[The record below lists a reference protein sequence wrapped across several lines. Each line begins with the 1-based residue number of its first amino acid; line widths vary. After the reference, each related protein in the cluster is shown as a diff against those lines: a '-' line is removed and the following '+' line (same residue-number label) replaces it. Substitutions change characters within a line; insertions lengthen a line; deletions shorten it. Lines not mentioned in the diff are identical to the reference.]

1 LEWLLLADWTVID
14 MNRISRI
21 ILYGAI
27 LTLSLIWIYFSRIPA
42 DATPAMG
49 KIAPHTGFLA
59 PEVSLLDM
67 NGNEVTL
74 SEFRGHPIVLNF
86 WATWCPPCRAEMP
99 AMQRAYL
106 DYEEEEVIVL
116 AVNSINQD
124 SLPSVT
130 QFIEE
135 FGLSFPILL
144 DNLGNAANT
153 YQISS
158 LPTTY
163 FIGKDGVI
171 TEVVIGGPMAE
182 ALLRSRI
189 DKMLEEVP

>member
-1 LEWLLLADWTVID
+1 
-14 MNRISRI
+14 MNRNYRI
-21 ILYGAI
+21 FFYVAI
-27 LTLSLIWIYFSRIPA
+27 LTLGLIWIYISRIPA
-42 DATPAMG
+42 EATSASG

-59 PEVSLLDM
+59 PEIALLDI
-67 NGNEVTL
+67 NGNEITL
-74 SEFRGHPIVLNF
+74 SELRGHPVIVNF

-99 AMQRAYL
+99 AMQRAKL
-106 DYEEEEVIVL
+106 DYEEEVIVL
-116 AVNSINQD
+116 AVNSTNQD
-124 SLPSVT
+124 SLPAVK
-130 QFIEE
+130 QFIDQFEI
-135 FGLSFPILL
+135 SFPVLL
-144 DNLGNAANT
+144 DEQGIAANT

-171 TEVVIGGPMAE
+171 NEVVIGGPMAE